1 MRRSLRA
8 EPLGGR
14 SIVARLKTAGTCLS
28 TRAAIQ
34 NTPMSFAGPGSGGLL
49 GQRGCARCRTWAVK
63 LVDLAPNGVAR
74 GLAEGILRASD
85 RDPVKYPALLNPGRR
100 VHLTVDLGHTAA
112 TILPGHA
119 LRIEIAGSSF
129 PMFDRN
135 LHTGEGPTGAR
146 KQVALQTVYHD
157 RNFASRLRLS
167 VLKPGRIR

>member
-14 SIVARLKTAGTCLS
+14 WIVARLKTAGTCLS
-28 TRAAIQ
+28 TPLPFKTLRCH
-34 NTPMSFAGPGSGGLL
+34 LL
-49 GQRGCARCRTWAVK
+49 ARFLADFWVSVDAPDADWAVK